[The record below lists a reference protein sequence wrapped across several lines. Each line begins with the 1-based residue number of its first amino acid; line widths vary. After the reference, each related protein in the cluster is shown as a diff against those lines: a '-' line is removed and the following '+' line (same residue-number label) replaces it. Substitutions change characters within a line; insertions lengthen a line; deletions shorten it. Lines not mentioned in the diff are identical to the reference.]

1 MLASGRSCQNDDNG
15 WSWKLFTKGS
25 PSSSSPRSFLLAPFP
40 AVLFFISRSSSF
52 MLHTFPDRQI
62 LLTKYFESHQFLVFL
77 YKWSSNMVCVPLEV
91 HRSFPVDMS
100 AQIILSRS
108 VSRFSPF
115 TLLFLKVYLLENA
128 SQFRRRV
135 VSYCGFNLHVSN
147 D

>member
-1 MLASGRSCQNDDNG
+1 
-15 WSWKLFTKGS
+15 
-25 PSSSSPRSFLLAPFP
+25 
-40 AVLFFISRSSSF
+40 
-52 MLHTFPDRQI
+52 
-62 LLTKYFESHQFLVFL
+62 
-77 YKWSSNMVCVPLEV
+77 MVCVPLEV

-128 SQFRRRV
+128 SQFRRGV